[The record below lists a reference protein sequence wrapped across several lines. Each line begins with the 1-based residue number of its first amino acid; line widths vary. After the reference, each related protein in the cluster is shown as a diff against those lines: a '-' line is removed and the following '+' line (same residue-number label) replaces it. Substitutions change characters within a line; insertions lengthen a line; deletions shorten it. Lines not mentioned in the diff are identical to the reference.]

1 MPFLAVFFAVKVSKS
16 CRHKIHTHQMR
27 LGGKCQGNWL
37 SLAIVTQLVV
47 SKFKTCYEG
56 SVELKDL
63 IASEKAADV
72 TLSVGK
78 GAKRGWQAE

>member
-1 MPFLAVFFAVKVSKS
+1 MSGELAF
-16 CRHKIHTHQMR
+16 T
-27 LGGKCQGNWL
+27 
-37 SLAIVTQLVV
+37 TQQVV
-47 SKFKTCYEG
+47 PKFKTCYEG

>member
-1 MPFLAVFFAVKVSKS
+1 M
-16 CRHKIHTHQMR
+16 
-27 LGGKCQGNWL
+27 
-37 SLAIVTQLVV
+37 

-72 TLSVGK
+72 GRK
-78 GAKRGWQAE
+78 GAKRGWQDEKTW